1 MKNKLIL
8 LFSIL
13 TALLGSTALNAHHN
27 FRAEFDIDMPVIVTG
42 TVMRLAL
49 TNPHARLYV
58 DVVDES
64 GEITHWNFELAA
76 ASSLLR
82 RGWRRDTLVVG
93 NTVIVHAARA
103 RNAPN
108 VGNVEYVTL
117 VNEDGSEGFSFGSP
131 RE

>member
-1 MKNKLIL
+1 MKFRSQT
-8 LFSIL
+8 LFTL
-13 TALLGSTALNAHHN
+13 FAGLVLAMPGFAHHN

-42 TVMRLAL
+42 TVTRVAL
-49 TNPHARLYV
+49 TNPHARLYL
-58 DVVDES
+58 DVSNEDGTV
-64 GEITHWNFELAA
+64 THWDFELAA

-82 RGWRRDTLVVG
+82 RGWRRDTLEVG
-93 NTVIVHAARA
+93 DTIIVHAARA

-131 RE
+131 RD